1 MCGLVNGRNAAF
13 HNTRADAGSACV
25 GVAFAA
31 LSAKTE
37 RDRMPHIVIEHSKG
51 LDQSHDLQALCER
64 VWRDFAAHPSV
75 TAPETVRVRTIAATT
90 SRIGVE
96 PQTFA
101 HATLL
106 LLPGRDDATRED
118 LAKTTLSALDAFLP
132 DVGSL
137 TVRLSDLNQPY
148 LKRML

>member
-1 MCGLVNGRNAAF
+1 
-13 HNTRADAGSACV
+13 
-25 GVAFAA
+25 
-31 LSAKTE
+31 
-37 RDRMPHIVIEHSKG
+37 MPHVIIEHSPG
-51 LDQSHDLQALCER
+51 LDETHDLQALCDR
-64 VWRDFAAHPSV
+64 LWSAFAAHPSV
-75 TAPETVRVRTIAATT
+75 KGPDTVRIRTITATA

-106 LLPGRDDATRED
+106 LIPGRDDETREH
-118 LAKTTLSALDAFLP
+118 LAQMILDELDCCLA

-137 TVRLSDLNQPY
+137 TVRLTDIHPPY

>member
-1 MCGLVNGRNAAF
+1 
-13 HNTRADAGSACV
+13 
-25 GVAFAA
+25 
-31 LSAKTE
+31 
-37 RDRMPHIVIEHSKG
+37 MPHIVIEHSKDLG
-51 LDQSHDLQALCER
+51 QSHDLQALCDAIWEN
-64 VWRDFAAHPSV
+64 FAGHSSV
-75 TAPETVRVRTIAATT
+75 TAPNTVRVRTIAAGA

-106 LLPGRDDATRED
+106 LLPGRSEEIRAELAQMTLD
-118 LAKTTLSALDAFLP
+118 LLAQALP

-137 TVRLSDLNQPY
+137 TVRLTDLNPPY

>member
-1 MCGLVNGRNAAF
+1 
-13 HNTRADAGSACV
+13 
-25 GVAFAA
+25 
-31 LSAKTE
+31 
-37 RDRMPHIVIEHSKG
+37 MPHIVIEHSKG
-51 LDQSHDLQALCER
+51 LEQSHNLQALCDALWEA
-64 VWRDFAAHPSV
+64 FAAHPSV
-75 TAPETVRVRTIAATT
+75 KGPDTVRTRTIAATA

-106 LLPGRDDATRED
+106 LIPGRDEATRNA
-118 LAKTTLSALDAFLP
+118 LAQTIMDHMQMHLP

-137 TVRLSDLNQPY
+137 TVRLTDLNPPY

>member
-1 MCGLVNGRNAAF
+1 
-13 HNTRADAGSACV
+13 
-25 GVAFAA
+25 
-31 LSAKTE
+31 
-37 RDRMPHIVIEHSKG
+37 MPHIVIEHSRG
-51 LDQSHDLQALCER
+51 LEDSHDLQAVCDTL
-64 VWRDFAAHPSV
+64 WDTFAHHSAI
-75 TAPETVRVRTIAATT
+75 TAPDTVRIRTIAATA

-106 LLPGRDDATRED
+106 LLPGRSEDTRKE
-118 LAKTTLSALDAFLP
+118 LAQMILDALTTALP

-137 TVRLSDLNQPY
+137 TVRLDHLNQPY